1 MELPGGLFPTEV
13 LGPLGK
19 EEAQRVS
26 GVVLALGPGNL
37 FDGDN
42 AAGFAVDAAHH
53 IAEAHRDVPEGDEV
67 EQTRRGHVTVDGAF
81 ASAARAH
88 RLGVLARDDLDFDDW
103 TEASADQA
111 DLLVNKGLDRVD
123 NAE

>member
-1 MELPGGLFPTEV
+1 MVLPGGLFPTEV

-19 EEAQRVS
+19 EEAKRVS

-37 FDGDN
+37 FDGD
-42 AAGFAVDAAHH
+42 AAGLAVDAAHQV
-53 IAEAHRDVPEGDEV
+53 AEAHRDVPEGDEV